1 MGTEIEASLL
11 PPQERESIKM
21 VLLGTFVAVCGA
33 FEYGISVGYSSPT
46 EDAIISDLGLSL
58 SQYSVFGSILT
69 IGGMVGAI
77 SSGRIADLLGRKG
90 AMATSAAICIV
101 GWIAIAF
108 SKAAWVLDLGRL
120 AGGFGVG
127 VFSYVVPV
135 YVAEI
140 APKDLRGGLTT
151 ANQLMVALGSSIA
164 YLVGQFVTWRVLAL
178 VGIVPCIVQVI
189 GLFFIPESPRWLA
202 KVGRQADFES
212 ALRKL
217 RGKDANISQ
226 EESEIKVGVGLMVF
240 QQFGG
245 ANAIVFYASNIFVSA
260 GFSSGKV
267 GSIAVAIIQVPITL
281 LGAILLDK
289 SGRKPLLMVA
299 AAGTCLGCLL
309 AGTSFLFKAQH
320 WATKAVPALNLTGI
334 LVFTAFYSLGMG
346 AIPWVMMSE
355 IFPINIKGIAGSL
368 VTLVNWF
375 GSWAVTYSYN
385 YLESWSAAGTFYI
398 YSAVSAVAIV
408 FVLKLVPETR
418 ARTLEEIQ
426 SSMASLGIFS

>member
-1 MGTEIEASLL
+1 CTKITKVNG
-11 PPQERESIKM
+11 Q
-21 VLLGTFVAVCGA
+21 
-33 FEYGISVGYSSPT
+33 
-46 EDAIISDLGLSL
+46 
-58 SQYSVFGSILT
+58 
-69 IGGMVGAI
+69 
-77 SSGRIADLLGRKG
+77 
-90 AMATSAAICIV
+90 
-101 GWIAIAF
+101 
-108 SKAAWVLDLGRL
+108 
-120 AGGFGVG
+120 
-127 VFSYVVPV
+127 VPV

-178 VGIVPCIVQVI
+178 VGVVPCIVQLI

-202 KVGRQADFES
+202 KVGRQTDFES

-226 EESEIKVGVGLMVF
+226 EESEIKDYTELQSLLPKTRIQDLFQKKYAHSVIVGVGLMVF

-245 ANAIVFYASNIFVSA
+245 ANAIVFYASDIFVSA